1 MTSSGAGR
9 RFLLVPELA
18 HEVITV
24 SANHAASHPLTGVGG
39 KISDAVRLPD
49 GEIIVLLRDYG
60 LAGLRTAF
68 GVLVDT
74 PEVWWVERC
83 VPLGLGLF
91 RNFEE
96 MTAQPLSSG
105 GGTRLWFVTDDNF
118 QLPMATDLFALG
130 VPPGRWRGAD

>member
-24 SANHAASHPLTGVGG
+24 SANHAASHPLTGVGS

-68 GVLVDT
+68 GS
-74 PEVWWVERC
+74 
-83 VPLGLGLF
+83 
-91 RNFEE
+91 
-96 MTAQPLSSG
+96 A
-105 GGTRLWFVTDDNF
+105 
-118 QLPMATDLFALG
+118 
-130 VPPGRWRGAD
+130 GRHA